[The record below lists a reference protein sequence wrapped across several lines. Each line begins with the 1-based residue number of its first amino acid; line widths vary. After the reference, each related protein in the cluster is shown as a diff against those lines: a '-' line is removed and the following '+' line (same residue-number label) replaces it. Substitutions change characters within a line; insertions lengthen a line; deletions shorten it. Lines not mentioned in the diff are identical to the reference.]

1 MLYEKQRTEVAEK
14 ALGLLT
20 SGLIINTSGNVSLRI
35 GEHVAITPS
44 GRDYR
49 TLNPGDIAVV
59 NLKGD
64 LIEAEFLPSSETP
77 LHLAIYDSNPDVT
90 AIIHTHSV
98 DVTALSTVL
107 DRQLP
112 AIHYQM
118 VDLGGAVPI
127 APYRTFGSAELA
139 DVTSKALQGRS
150 AVIMKN
156 HGALTTADTLD
167 KAFSR
172 CLTLEWCA
180 KVYLRAISIGS
191 PSTLSDDQM
200 RLAKQQFNDFK
211 EKRVAF
217 KPT

>member
-1 MLYEKQRTEVAEK
+1 MLYETQRAEVAEK

-20 SGLIINTSGNVSLRI
+20 SGLIVNTSGNVSLRI

-49 TLNPGDIAVV
+49 TLGPGDIAVV

-90 AIIHTHSV
+90 AIVHTHSV
-98 DVTALSTVL
+98 YATAISTLL
-107 DRQLP
+107 DQLP
-112 AIHYQM
+112 TIHYQM
-118 VDLGGAVPI
+118 VDLGGAVRV
-127 APYRTFGSAELA
+127 APYQTFGSKELA

-156 HGALTTADTLD
+156 HGALTTADSLE
-167 KAFSR
+167 KAFNR
-172 CLTLEWCA
+172 CVTLEWCS
-180 KVYLRAISIGS
+180 KVQLRAMSAGS
-191 PSTLSDDQM
+191 PSILSDDQM
-200 RLAKQQFNDFK
+200 HLAKEQFESFQA
-211 EKRVAF
+211 KRAAF